1 MKTDSKIREGFH
13 SIEILLKNKP
23 EVIKKVLVPEA
34 REDARMLK
42 LLQACSDNSVAVERS
57 KKIKK
62 NPQAIVSSMD
72 IGDLKDLKNYLE
84 NLSNG
89 VPIFVVLDN
98 VIDPRNM
105 GAIMRSSAIYGVDGI
120 IINKNHCSP
129 LTEVVH
135 RTSSGGSDLL
145 KIYMVSNLINCVKA
159 LQDFGIEVIGLSE
172 HSDQTI
178 DQLSLSGTALVLGS
192 EEKGISKSVLPLS
205 NDILRIPINSKIDSL
220 NVSSAFSA
228 VAFEI
233 IRQRNF

>member
-1 MKTDSKIREGFH
+1 MKTDNKIREGFH
-13 SIEILLKNKP
+13 SIEILLRNRP
-23 EVIKKVLVPEA
+23 EVIKKVIVPEA

-42 LLQACSDNSVAVERS
+42 LLQACAENDIAIEKS

-72 IGDLKDLKNYLE
+72 VGDLKDLKNYLE
-84 NLSNG
+84 NLSDE

-105 GAIMRSSAIYGVDGI
+105 GAIMRSSAIYGVNGI

-129 LTEVVH
+129 MTEVVH

-145 KIYMVSNLINCVKA
+145 KVYMVSNLINCIKA

-178 DQLSLSGTALVLGS
+178 DQLSFSGAALILGS
-192 EEKGISKSVLPLS
+192 EEKGIREKTLLNCDYKINLVR
-205 NDILRIPINSKIDSL
+205 NDKINSL
-220 NVSSAFSA
+220 NVA
-228 VAFEI
+228 VAAGIALSEI
-233 IRQRNF
+233 KKING

>member
-1 MKTDSKIREGFH
+1 MKTDNKIREGFH
-13 SIEILLKNKP
+13 SIEILLRNRP
-23 EVIKKVLVPEA
+23 EVIKKVIVPEA

-42 LLQACSDNSVAVERS
+42 LLKACADKDIAIEKS

-72 IGDLKDLKNYLE
+72 VGDLKDLKNYLE
-84 NLSNG
+84 NLSDE
-89 VPIFVVLDN
+89 VPTFVVLDN

-105 GAIMRSSAIYGVDGI
+105 GAIIRSSAIYGVNGI

-129 LTEVVH
+129 ITEVVH

-145 KIYMVSNLINCVKA
+145 KVYMVSNLINCIKA

-178 DQLSLSGTALVLGS
+178 DQLSFSGAALILGS
-192 EEKGISKSVLPLS
+192 EEKGIREKTLLNCDYKINLVR
-205 NDILRIPINSKIDSL
+205 NDKINSL
-220 NVSSAFSA
+220 NVA
-228 VAFEI
+228 VAAGIALSEI
-233 IRQRNF
+233 KKING

>member
-192 EEKGISKSVLPLS
+192 EEKGIREKTLS
-205 NDILRIPINSKIDSL
+205 NCDHKVNLVDQLFDQNVHLNQLPQFRSL
-220 NVSSAFSA
+220 EAL
-228 VAFEI
+228 
-233 IRQRNF
+233 

>member
-1 MKTDSKIREGFH
+1 MKTDNKIREGFH
-13 SIEILLKNKP
+13 SIEILLRNRP
-23 EVIKKVLVPEA
+23 EVIKKVIVPEA

-42 LLQACSDNSVAVERS
+42 LLQACADKDIAIEKS

-62 NPQAIVSSMD
+62 NPQAVVSSMD
-72 IGDLKDLKNYLE
+72 VGDLKDLKNYLE
-84 NLSNG
+84 NLSDE

-105 GAIMRSSAIYGVDGI
+105 GAIMRSSAIYGVNGI

-129 LTEVVH
+129 MTEVVH

-145 KIYMVSNLINCVKA
+145 KVYMVSNLINCIKA

-178 DQLSLSGTALVLGS
+178 DQLSFSGAALILGS
-192 EEKGISKSVLPLS
+192 EEKGIREKTLLNCDYKINLVR
-205 NDILRIPINSKIDSL
+205 NDKINSL
-220 NVSSAFSA
+220 NVA
-228 VAFEI
+228 VAAGIALSEI
-233 IRQRNF
+233 KKING

>member
-1 MKTDSKIREGFH
+1 MKTDNKIREGFH
-13 SIEILLKNKP
+13 SIEILLRNRP
-23 EVIKKVLVPEA
+23 EVIKKVIVPEE

-42 LLQACSDNSVAVERS
+42 LLQACADKDIAIEKS

-72 IGDLKDLKNYLE
+72 VGDLKDLKNYLE
-84 NLSNG
+84 NLSDE
-89 VPIFVVLDN
+89 VPTFVVLDN

-105 GAIMRSSAIYGVDGI
+105 GAIIRSSAIYGVNGI

-129 LTEVVH
+129 ITEVVH

-145 KIYMVSNLINCVKA
+145 KVYMVSNLINCIKA

-178 DQLSLSGTALVLGS
+178 DQLSFSGAALILGS
-192 EEKGISKSVLPLS
+192 EEKGIREKTLLNCDYKINLVR
-205 NDILRIPINSKIDSL
+205 NDKINSL
-220 NVSSAFSA
+220 NVA
-228 VAFEI
+228 VAAGIALSEI
-233 IRQRNF
+233 KKING